1 MFKRDG
7 IALRWGIFIAL
18 CVPLWSSTASAEV
31 DLTQSVEVQN
41 DTRFDVGRLYE
52 LAPDEEDGVG
62 SRLSTNGDPEFA
74 RNEAS
79 VRYKVRVA
87 PVRQVRFVGDI
98 ELIWTNMS
106 DRRLSLGEL
115 TERSFMDDWRLEC
128 DAAYIDL
135 RDIAPGLD
143 IRIGRQIVQFGSA
156 DMFNPTNLVNADD
169 LEDRTVFREPI
180 ANEMIRI
187 DYTYLPERYD
197 WLSEIIFTLI
207 WVPIFQPSQLPGSA
221 VLPLAD
227 PNAEIPVLED
237 GVREMIGEQRSANSE
252 LLIDPVVHVD
262 QPELSMANS
271 QFAFRI
277 QTRMI
282 NTDFSLSYYRG
293 FDDIPVMSRA
303 DAFATEEGMIG
314 SNVTLIY
321 PRMQAFGFDINGQ
334 ISFLDD
340 MGFWIEGAVIFPER
354 VGLAFD
360 LSQVGFPIS
369 FHGTSIEDRPFLKLT
384 AGIDYSFNEHVML
397 IAQYVRGMINEF
409 GASQLN
415 NFLVVGFDFN
425 FWSNRILFRLFSLV
439 QLDWIRDAAEG
450 EPRRQWRDNVSANL
464 FPMLRVSLW
473 GSVQAD
479 LGAVIPIGHEESFFG
494 QPATGATTIF
504 LRARAAF

>member
-1 MFKRDG
+1 MIRLDG
-7 IALRWGIFIAL
+7 ATLRTALFIAL
-18 CVPLWSSTASAEV
+18 FLLAWTTEVRAEV
-31 DLTQSVEVQN
+31 DFTQSVEVQN

-62 SRLSTNGDPEFA
+62 SRLSETGDPEFA

-87 PVRQVRFVGDI
+87 PVHQVRFVGDV

-156 DMFNPTNLVNADD
+156 DMFNPTNMINADD

-180 ANEMIRI
+180 ANEMIRL
-187 DYTYLPERYD
+187 DYTFIPEREN
-197 WLSEIIFTLI
+197 WLSEIILTFI

-237 GVREMIGEQRSANSE
+237 DVREMIGEQRAANSE
-252 LLIDPVVHVD
+252 LLDDPIVHVD
-262 QPELSMANS
+262 QPGFSMANS
-271 QFAFRI
+271 QFAFRF

-293 FDDIPVMSRA
+293 FDDIPVMARA
-303 DAFATEEGMIG
+303 DAFATEDGLIG
-314 SNVTLIY
+314 SDVTLIY

-334 ISFLDD
+334 ISWLDD
-340 MGFWIEGAVIFPER
+340 MGFWIEGAVVFPER

-369 FHGTSIEDRPFLKLT
+369 FNGTSIEDRPFLKLT

-397 IAQYVRGMINEF
+397 IVQYVRGMINEF

-415 NFLVVGFDFN
+415 NFLVAGVDLN
-425 FWSNRILFRLFSLV
+425 FWSNRILFRLFSLL
-439 QLDWIRDAAEG
+439 QLDWIGDAARG
-450 EPRRQWRDNVSANL
+450 EPRSVWRNSLSANL
-464 FPMLRVSLW
+464 FPMLRISLW
-473 GSVQAD
+473 GGIEAD
-479 LGAVIPIGHEESFFG
+479 LGAVIPIGNAESYFG